1 MAKLLQNERTKL
13 YKKPSTWVLSGV
25 VILLMLST
33 VVLLKVINII
43 SANNNYYYSQADAW
57 KDVYQS
63 NLQSN
68 EWQLENEPDNIQVQ
82 MEIAKYKYLLDNEIP
97 PSDWRTDAVVAYYE
111 ALGNLKSETAMME
124 SGEPRPIPRIR

>member
-43 SANNNYYYSQADAW
+43 SAGC
-57 KDVYQS
+57 
-63 NLQSN
+63 
-68 EWQLENEPDNIQVQ
+68 LEGCLSKQPAEQ
-82 MEIAKYKYLLDNEIP
+82 
-97 PSDWRTDAVVAYYE
+97 
-111 ALGNLKSETAMME
+111 
-124 SGEPRPIPRIR
+124 

>member
-43 SANNNYYYSQADAW
+43 SANNN
-57 KDVYQS
+57 
-63 NLQSN
+63 
-68 EWQLENEPDNIQVQ
+68 
-82 MEIAKYKYLLDNEIP
+82 
-97 PSDWRTDAVVAYYE
+97 
-111 ALGNLKSETAMME
+111 
-124 SGEPRPIPRIR
+124 